1 MFEIIDTQ
9 FKTDNYGTDTH
20 LYNWP
25 MLYILENGKKA
36 YVGQTNSI
44 VSRMAQHKANPEKD
58 IFTTAHFIFYDKS
71 NQSATFDYESRLIR
85 FMAADNK
92 FILTNKNA
100 GVIGDEYYK
109 KDDYSQDFNNLWREL
124 QKKGLVEKSI
134 EELEQSD
141 LFKYSPYKELSS
153 DQRNLVEELTESLKR
168 KLERKI
174 VIKGM
179 PGSGK
184 TVLGIYLFKLLR
196 ELPEFRDLEIGMVV
210 PPTSLRNTLRKVFSS
225 INGLSAKD
233 VIGPSDVANKK
244 YDILMVDESHRLK
257 SRKNL
262 SSYRFFDDVCE
273 KLGLENTCTQLD
285 WILKQSKCAI
295 LFYDKNQVVFPAGLK
310 IEELINKDPYDTRST
325 SSYILESQM
334 RCLGGIDYLQ
344 DINKL
349 LHSELKQ
356 KVRHSNYE
364 LMMVNNFVDFEKLF
378 REKEKNFG
386 LTRMLAGYA
395 WEWKSK
401 CDKNLID
408 IEIDGVK
415 KQWNS
420 TLENWVHSE
429 NAINE
434 IGCIHSSQ
442 GYDLNYGF
450 VIIGE
455 DLKYNPV
462 SKRVYID
469 KTSYFDKYGKF
480 GSTDEELDEYIKNI
494 YYVLMTRGIKGT
506 YIYVCNPELRKYMA
520 SFIEE
525 YSAKSEIHYKYG
537 QSSEME
543 LMVAEDAPKYGL

>member
-1 MFEIIDTQ
+1 MFQIIDTQ
-9 FKTDNYGTDTH
+9 FKTDNYGTDKH

-25 MLYILENGKKA
+25 MLYILENGSKA

-44 VSRMAQHKANPEKD
+44 VERMSQHKANPEKD
-58 IFTTAHFIFYDKS
+58 IFTNAHFIYYDKS

-92 FILTNKNA
+92 FVLTNKNA
-100 GVIGDEYYK
+100 GVMGDEYYR

-153 DQRNLVEELTESLKR
+153 QQRELVDELTDSLKR

-196 ELPEFRDLEIGMVV
+196 ELPEFKDLEIGMVV
-210 PPTSLRNTLRKVFSS
+210 PPTSLRNTLKKVFSS

-262 SSYRFFDDVCE
+262 SSYKFFDDVCE
-273 KLGLENTCTQLD
+273 KLELENTCTQLD

-310 IEELINKDPYDTRST
+310 IEDIINKDPYDTRNTST
-325 SSYILESQM
+325 YVLESQM

-349 LHSELKQ
+349 LHSELKN
-356 KVRHSNYE
+356 KVRHPNYE
-364 LMMVNNFVDFEKLF
+364 LMMVNNFSDFETIF
-378 REKEKNFG
+378 RKKEAETG

-395 WEWKSK
+395 WEWKT
-401 CDKNLID
+401 KNNKDLID

-415 KQWNS
+415 KRWNS
-420 TLENWVHSE
+420 TLDNWVHSK
-429 NAINE
+429 NAVNE
-434 IGCIHSSQ
+434 IGCIHSTQ

-462 SKRVYID
+462 SKKVYID

-480 GSTDEELDEYIKNI
+480 GASEQELDEYIKNI

-506 YIYVCNPELRKYMA
+506 YVYVCNPELRKYMA
-520 SFIEE
+520 SFIEVHSLE
-525 YSAKSEIHYKYG
+525 KEKTVSYELESDMG
-537 QSSEME
+537 
-543 LMVAEDAPKYGL
+543 LMVAENGPKYGL

>member
-1 MFEIIDTQ
+1 MFQIIDTQ
-9 FKTDNYGTDTH
+9 FKADNYGTDKH

-25 MLYILENGKKA
+25 MLYILENGSKA
-36 YVGQTNSI
+36 YVGQANSI
-44 VSRMAQHKANPEKD
+44 VERMSQHKANPEKD
-58 IFTTAHFIFYDKS
+58 IFTNAHFIYYDKS

-92 FILTNKNA
+92 FVLTNKNA
-100 GVIGDEYYK
+100 GVMGDEYYR
-109 KDDYSQDFNNLWREL
+109 KDDYCQDFNNLWREL

-153 DQRNLVEELTESLKR
+153 QQRELVDELTDSLKR

-174 VIKGM
+174 IIKGM

-196 ELPEFRDLEIGMVV
+196 ELPEFKDLEIGMVV
-210 PPTSLRNTLRKVFSS
+210 PPTSLRNTLKKVFSS

-262 SSYRFFDDVCE
+262 SSYKFFDDVCE

-310 IEELINKDPYDTRST
+310 IEDIINKDPYDTRNT

-349 LHSELKQ
+349 LHSELKN
-356 KVRHSNYE
+356 KVRHPNYE
-364 LMMVNNFVDFEKLF
+364 LMMVNNFSDFETLF
-378 REKEKNFG
+378 RKKEAEAG

-395 WEWKSK
+395 WEWKT
-401 CDKNLID
+401 KNNKDLID

-415 KQWNS
+415 KKWNS
-420 TLENWVHSE
+420 TLENWVHSK
-429 NAINE
+429 NAVNE
-434 IGCIHSSQ
+434 IGCIHSTQ

-462 SKRVYID
+462 SKKIYID
-469 KTSYFDKYGKF
+469 KASYFDKYGKF
-480 GSTDEELDEYIKNI
+480 GASNQELDDYIKNI

-520 SFIEE
+520 SFIDV
-525 YSAKSEIHYKYG
+525 YSSGNGRTVSYD
-537 QSSEME
+537 ME
-543 LMVAEDAPKYGL
+543 SDMGLMVAENDPKYGL

>member
-1 MFEIIDTQ
+1 MFQIIDTQ
-9 FKTDNYGTDTH
+9 FKTDNYGTDKH

-25 MLYILENGKKA
+25 MLYILENGSKA

-44 VSRMAQHKANPEKD
+44 VERMSQHKANPEKD
-58 IFTTAHFIFYDKS
+58 IFTNAHFIYYDKS

-92 FILTNKNA
+92 FVLTNKNA
-100 GVIGDEYYK
+100 GVMGDEYYR

-141 LFKYSPYKELSS
+141 LFKYSPYKELSFQ
-153 DQRNLVEELTESLKR
+153 QRELVDELTDSLKR

-196 ELPEFRDLEIGMVV
+196 ELPEFKDLEIGMVV
-210 PPTSLRNTLRKVFSS
+210 PPTSLRNTLKKVFSS

-262 SSYRFFDDVCE
+262 SSYKFFDDVCE
-273 KLGLENTCTQLD
+273 KLELENTCTQLD

-310 IEELINKDPYDTRST
+310 IEDIINKDPYDTRNTST
-325 SSYILESQM
+325 YVLESQM

-349 LHSELKQ
+349 LHSELKN
-356 KVRHSNYE
+356 KVRHPNYE
-364 LMMVNNFVDFEKLF
+364 LMMVNNFSDFETIF
-378 REKEKNFG
+378 RKKEAETG

-395 WEWKSK
+395 WEWKT
-401 CDKNLID
+401 KNNKDLID

-415 KQWNS
+415 KRWNS
-420 TLENWVHSE
+420 TLDNWVHSK
-429 NAINE
+429 NAVNE
-434 IGCIHSSQ
+434 IGCIHSTQ

-462 SKRVYID
+462 SKKVYID

-480 GSTDEELDEYIKNI
+480 GASEQELDEYIKNI

-506 YIYVCNPELRKYMA
+506 YVYVCNPELRKYMA
-520 SFIEE
+520 SFIEVHSLE
-525 YSAKSEIHYKYG
+525 KEKTVSYELESDMG
-537 QSSEME
+537 
-543 LMVAEDAPKYGL
+543 LMVAENGPKYGL